1 MRPKGSHWSERIL
14 VGLQTSKPFPLVA
27 FILLMISSF
36 DPIPVKFTVIPVFS
50 LKDFKNPGGQ

>member
-1 MRPKGSHWSERIL
+1 ML

-36 DPIPVKFTVIPVFS
+36 DPIPVKLTVIPVFS